1 MKNLML
7 LFVLLF
13 DLAAVS
19 AQSTTIVYNIPAA
32 GQTVTISPPAM
43 LGNASITLGTRGNV
57 NLGSNTYTL
66 TYSSIPATGSKWTVI
81 ADFRKLTQSA
91 SGANVTI
98 FGVKPLQAHPTV
110 DTFNISF
117 SVLPDSVG
125 TKYLYYTYI
134 GLNDGGVING
144 ATVFNAP
151 VRFNAKLTAADT
163 AMFFGRTYLKPTSA
177 ILAGYSLVAADT
189 GGRLTYGA
197 GSPWYTNGNSG
208 LTAGTNFLGTTD
220 NVDLV
225 FKRNNVPS
233 GLINAS
239 LANTAF
245 GYVSLYGNTTGEA
258 NTALGVASLTG
269 NTTGDDNTGIGNQCG
284 YLITTGLGNTGVGAS
299 SLPNVTTGDYN
310 TAVGTS
316 AGGIVVTG
324 SQNIF
329 LGVQTQ
335 TATTSTSNAI
345 VIGNTAVAATNGI
358 ALGNSASASQ
368 NQLAIAGIRTI
379 SIPNATNSIRYVLTD
394 TSGTG
399 DFVPQ
404 PNPIEAQTTY
414 TPLTGDSV
422 SVSTTSNLINP
433 AGTIANFTI
442 RLPASPYSGQLLEFS
457 STQII
462 TSLHWSVALNQSV
475 TAAATLPSSIAA
487 GGTVKIMYNSATTT
501 WYNW

>member
-1 MKNLML
+1 MRTFILSLFIL
-7 LFVLLF
+7 L
-13 DLAAVS
+13 DLALFS
-19 AQSTTIVYNIPAA
+19 QSTIVYNIPAA
-32 GQTVTISPPAM
+32 GQTVTVSPPSFLNNTTIA
-43 LGNASITLGTRGNV
+43 LGTRGNV

-66 TYSSIPATGSKWTVI
+66 TYASVPTTGTKWTVI

-125 TKYLYYTYI
+125 VKYLYYTYI
-134 GLNDGGVING
+134 GLNDAGVVNS

-163 AMFFGRTYLKPTSA
+163 AMFFGGTYLKPTSA
-177 ILAGYSLVAADT
+177 ILTGSPVIAIDT
-189 GGRLTYGA
+189 GGRLGYGS
-197 GSPWYTNGNSG
+197 GGYPWYTKGNSAD
-208 LTAGTNFLGTTD
+208 TSYFLGTTND
-220 NVDLV
+220 IDLV
-225 FKRNNVPS
+225 FKRNSIPAGRVNVN
-233 GLINAS
+233 LLNTS
-239 LANTAF
+239 L
-245 GYVSLYGNTTGEA
+245 GYYTLYSNTTGA
-258 NTALGVASLTG
+258 GNTALGFVALSA
-269 NTTGDDNTGIGNQCG
+269 NTTGDANTGIGSQALYLNTTGSDNTGIGN
-284 YLITTGLGNTGVGAS
+284 S
-299 SLPNVTTGDYN
+299 SFPNLT
-310 TAVGTS
+310 
-316 AGGIVVTG
+316 TG
-324 SQNIF
+324 SQNTAIGAGAGATVTTGQLNTF
-329 LGVQTQ
+329 VGHQTSA
-335 TATTSTSNAI
+335 ATSSTSNAI
-345 VIGNTAVAATNGI
+345 SIGYNSTASTSSIAIGSNAA
-358 ALGNSASASQ
+358 SSQ

-394 TSGTG
+394 TSGAG

-442 RLPASPYSGQLLEFS
+442 RLPALPYSGQLLEFS